1 MLHEVNAALN
11 AWDAAPGTTMAEMT
25 GDGSTLSTS
34 QRKLLAHATTEVN
47 SPRSPPRYR
56 RESRE

>member
-11 AWDAAPGTTMAEMT
+11 AWDAAPGTTLAEMT

-34 QRKLLAHATTEVN
+34 QRKLLAHATTEVKSPRY
-47 SPRSPPRYR
+47 SPRSPPR
-56 RESRE
+56 ES